1 MTPRTQLRR
10 EFVGWGRLALL
21 FACGAALAAPAHA
34 DRPPGESGAP
44 DARGRWHPASETRE
58 HTKLSEEQRRRIEA
72 LEAIGYLAG
81 SVAAGPSQG
90 VALHDRAQSGVGWN
104 FYTSGHGP
112 EAVLMDMDGRELHRW
127 HLPDEEV
134 WPGGKLAPAQ
144 RRRGNFWRRAHLFEN
159 GDVLALFAGR
169 GIIKIDKDSKLL
181 WARRLGVH
189 HDLAVAPNG
198 DIHVLTR
205 RAHLLPRV
213 HPTEPVF
220 EDFVVVLDSEG
231 AVKKRVSVLECFENS
246 ETGRAW
252 LAGGERSG
260 DLFHTN
266 TVTLLDGRLADALPA
281 FAKGNVLTAMRAI
294 DTIAVLDL
302 EKKQLVW
309 TLRGSFRKQHD
320 PKILDN
326 RHMLLFDNRG
336 TPGKSA
342 ILEFDPISGRPVWE
356 YRGSLESPFFS
367 KTCGTAERLP
377 SGNTLV
383 TEADRGRAF
392 EVTPAGEIVWEFFN
406 PHRAGDEDEFIATL
420 FNLTRLPASFP
431 IDWARGAPAP
441 E

>member
-1 MTPRTQLRR
+1 VRSP
-10 EFVGWGRLALL
+10 GWRRLALA
-21 FACGAALAAPAHA
+21 FACGAALAAP
-34 DRPPGESGAP
+34 GESAEP
-44 DARGRWHPASETRE
+44 DARGRWHPARETPERAGM
-58 HTKLSEEQRRRIEA
+58 SDEQRRKIEA

-90 VALHDRAQSGVGWN
+90 VAVHDRARSGAGVN

-127 HLPDEEV
+127 RLPEEEV
-134 WPGGKLAPAQ
+134 WPEAKQTPA
-144 RRRGNFWRRAHLFEN
+144 RHRRGNFWRRAHLFEN

-169 GIIKIDKDSKLL
+169 GIIKIDKDSNLL

-198 DIHVLTR
+198 DIIVLTR
-205 RAHLLPRV
+205 WAHLAPRV
-213 HPTEPVF
+213 HPTEPIF
-220 EDFVVVLDSEG
+220 EDFFVVLDSEG
-231 AVKKRVSVLECFENS
+231 AIENRVSVLECFENS
-246 ETGRAW
+246 KLGRAW

-266 TVTLLDGRLADALPA
+266 TVTLLDGRLAEAVPA

-302 EKKQLVW
+302 EQKKLVW
-309 TLRGSFRKQHD
+309 ARRGAFRKQHD
-320 PKILDN
+320 PRILDN
-326 RHMLLFDNRG
+326 GHMLLFDNRG

-342 ILEFDPISGRPVWE
+342 VLEFDPISGRPVWE
-356 YRGSLESPFFS
+356 YRGTPESPFFS

-377 SGNTLV
+377 NGNTLV
-383 TEADRGRAF
+383 TESDRGRAF
-392 EVTPAGEIVWEFFN
+392 EVTPAKEVVWEFVN
-406 PHRAGDEDEFIATL
+406 PHRAGAEGEFIATL
-420 FNLTRLPASFP
+420 FELTRLPASFR

-441 E
+441 APAPAPK

>member
-1 MTPRTQLRR
+1 VLATPAR
-10 EFVGWGRLALL
+10 
-21 FACGAALAAPAHA
+21 A
-34 DRPPGESGAP
+34 DRPPGESGEP
-44 DARGRWHPASETRE
+44 DARGRWHPARETPER
-58 HTKLSEEQRRRIEA
+58 TDLSDEQRRKIEA

-81 SVAAGPSQG
+81 STAGGPVQG
-90 VALHDRAQSGVGWN
+90 IALHDRARSGAGVN

-127 HLPDEEV
+127 RLPAEEA
-134 WPGGKLAPAQ
+134 WPGKKLTPAQ

-181 WARRLGVH
+181 WARRLGAH

-205 RAHLLPRV
+205 WAHLVPRV
-213 HPTEPVF
+213 HPTEPIF

-231 AVKKRVSVLECFENS
+231 AVKNRVSVLECFENS
-246 ETGRAW
+246 KLGRTW

-266 TVTLLDGRLADALPA
+266 TVTLLDGRLADADPA
-281 FAKGNVLTAMRAI
+281 FEKGNVLTALRAI

-302 EKKQLVW
+302 EQKKLVW
-309 TLRGSFRKQHD
+309 LRRGAFRKQHD

-326 RHMLLFDNRG
+326 GHLLLFDNRG
-336 TPGKSA
+336 NPGKSA
-342 ILEFDPISGRPVWE
+342 VLELDPISGRQVWE
-356 YRGSLESPFFS
+356 YRGTPESPFFS
-367 KTCGTAERLP
+367 KTCGAAERLP
-377 SGNTLV
+377 NGNTLV
-383 TEADRGRAF
+383 TESDRGRAF
-392 EVTPAGEIVWEFFN
+392 EVTPAKEIVWEFRN
-406 PHRAGDEDEFIATL
+406 PHRAGAEDEFIATL
-420 FNLTRLPASFP
+420 FELTRLPASFP

>member
-1 MTPRTQLRR
+1 M
-10 EFVGWGRLALL
+10 
-21 FACGAALAAPAHA
+21 
-34 DRPPGESGAP
+34 GENGAP
-44 DARGRWHPASETRE
+44 DTRGRWHPARETRE
-58 HTKLSEEQRRRIEA
+58 RTNLSDEQRLRIEA

-81 SVAAGPSQG
+81 TVAAGSGQG
-90 VALHDRAQSGVGWN
+90 VAFHDRAQSGVGFN

-112 EAVLMDMDGRELHRW
+112 DAVLMDMDGRELHRW
-127 HLPDEEV
+127 HLPAEEA
-134 WPGGKLAPAQ
+134 WPGGKLTPAQ

-181 WARRLGVH
+181 WARRLEVH

-198 DIHVLTR
+198 DIYVLTR
-205 RAHLLPRV
+205 WAHLVPRV
-213 HPTEPVF
+213 HPTKPIF
-220 EDFVVVLDSEG
+220 EDFVVILDSEG
-231 AVKKRVSVLECFENS
+231 AVKNRVSILECFENS
-246 ETGRAW
+246 DPGRTW

-266 TVTLLDGRLADALPA
+266 TVTLLDGRLADAIPA

-302 EKKQLVW
+302 EQKKLVW
-309 TLRGSFRKQHD
+309 VHRGSFRKQHD
-320 PKILDN
+320 PQILDN
-326 RHMLLFDNRG
+326 RHLLLFDNRG

-342 ILEFDPISGRPVWE
+342 ILEFDPITGQSVWE

-367 KTCGTAERLP
+367 KTCGATERL
-377 SGNTLV
+377 SNGNTLV
-383 TEADRGRAF
+383 IESDRGRAF
-392 EVTPAGEIVWEFFN
+392 EVTPASEIVWEFLN

-420 FNLTRLPASFP
+420 FDLTRLPASFP
-431 IDWARGAPAP
+431 IDWAQGAPAP

>member
-1 MTPRTQLRR
+1 M
-10 EFVGWGRLALL
+10 
-21 FACGAALAAPAHA
+21 LAAPAHA
-34 DRPPGESGAP
+34 DRPPGESGEP
-44 DARGRWHPASETRE
+44 DARGRWHSARETPER
-58 HTKLSEEQRRRIEA
+58 TDLSDEQRRKIEA

-81 SVAAGPSQG
+81 STAGGPVQG
-90 VALHDRAQSGVGWN
+90 IAVHDRARSGAGVN

-127 HLPDEEV
+127 HLAAEEA
-134 WPGGKLAPAQ
+134 WPGEKLTPAQ

-205 RAHLLPRV
+205 WAHLVPRV
-213 HPTEPVF
+213 HPTEPIF

-231 AVKKRVSVLECFENS
+231 ALKNRVSVLECFENS
-246 ETGRAW
+246 ELGRSW

-266 TVTLLDGRLADALPA
+266 TVTLLDGRLADADPA
-281 FAKGNVLTAMRAI
+281 FEKGNVLTAMRAI

-302 EKKQLVW
+302 EQKKLVW
-309 TLRGSFRKQHD
+309 LRRGAFRKQHD

-326 RHMLLFDNRG
+326 GHLLLFDNRG
-336 TPGKSA
+336 IPGKSA
-342 ILEFDPISGRPVWE
+342 ILELDPISGHSIWE
-356 YRGSLESPFFS
+356 YRGTPESPFFS
-367 KTCGTAERLP
+367 KTCGAAERLP
-377 SGNTLV
+377 NGNTLV
-383 TEADRGRAF
+383 SESDRGRAF
-392 EVTPAGEIVWEFFN
+392 EVTPTKEIVWEFRN
-406 PHRAGDEDEFIATL
+406 PHRAGAEGEFIATL
-420 FNLTRLPASFP
+420 FELTRLPASFP

-441 E
+441 K

>member
-1 MTPRTQLRR
+1 L
-10 EFVGWGRLALL
+10 VLA
-21 FACGAALAAPAHA
+21 FACGAALAAPACG
-34 DRPPGESGAP
+34 DRPPDESAEP
-44 DARGRWHPASETRE
+44 DAGGRWHPARETPE
-58 HTKLSEEQRRRIEA
+58 STDLSEEQRRNIEA

-81 SVAAGPSQG
+81 SVAGGPGQG
-90 VALHDRAQSGVGWN
+90 VAIHDRARSGAGFN

-127 HLPDEEV
+127 RLPAEEA
-134 WPGGKLAPAQ
+134 WPGEKLTPAQ
-144 RRRGNFWRRAHLFEN
+144 RRRGDFWRRAHLFEN

-198 DIHVLTR
+198 DITVLTR
-205 RAHLLPRV
+205 WAHLVPRV
-213 HPTEPVF
+213 HPTEPIF
-220 EDFVVVLDSEG
+220 EDFVVVLDALG
-231 AVKKRVSVLECFENS
+231 AVKKRVSVLECLENS
-246 ETGRAW
+246 ELGRTW

-260 DLFHTN
+260 DLFHSN

-281 FAKGNVLTAMRAI
+281 FEKGNVLTAMRAI

-302 EKKQLVW
+302 EQTKLVW
-309 TLRGSFRKQHD
+309 ARRGAFRKQHD

-342 ILEFDPISGRPVWE
+342 ILEFDPISGRLAWE
-356 YRGSLESPFFS
+356 YRGTPESPFFS
-367 KTCGTAERLP
+367 KTCGAAERLP
-377 SGNTLV
+377 NGNTLV
-383 TEADRGRAF
+383 TESDRGRAF
-392 EVTPAGEIVWEFFN
+392 EVTPAKEIVWEFEN
-406 PHRAGDEDEFIATL
+406 PHRAGDEGEFIATL
-420 FNLTRLPASFP
+420 FELTRLPASFP

-441 E
+441 ATQ

>member
-1 MTPRTQLRR
+1 
-10 EFVGWGRLALL
+10 LL
-21 FACGAALAAPAHA
+21 FACGAALATPARA
-34 DRPPGESGAP
+34 DQTPGESGAP
-44 DARGRWHPASETRE
+44 NARGRWHPASETRE
-58 HTKLSEEQRRRIEA
+58 RTNLSDEQRREIEA

-81 SVAAGPSQG
+81 SVGPGPYQG
-90 VALHDRAQSGVGWN
+90 VTTHDRARSGEGFN

-127 HLPDEEV
+127 HLPDEEI
-134 WPGGKLAPAQ
+134 WPGGKLTAAQ

-181 WARRLGVH
+181 WARRLEVH

-198 DIHVLTR
+198 DIYVLTR
-205 RAHLLPRV
+205 RAHLIPRV
-213 HPTEPVF
+213 HPTKPIF
-220 EDFVVVLDSEG
+220 EDFVVVLDPEG

-246 ETGRAW
+246 ETGRTW

-266 TVTLLDGRLADALPA
+266 TMTLLDGRLADAIPA
-281 FAKGNVLTAMRAI
+281 FEKGNILTAMRAI

-302 EKKQLVW
+302 EQKKLVW
-309 TLRGSFRKQHD
+309 TFRGSFRKQHD

-342 ILEFDPISGRPVWE
+342 IREFDPISGRPVWE
-356 YRGSLESPFFS
+356 YRGTLDSPFFS
-367 KTCGTAERLP
+367 KTCGTADRLP
-377 SGNTLV
+377 NGNTLV
-383 TEADRGRAF
+383 TESDRGRAF
-392 EVTPAGEIVWEFFN
+392 EVTPASEIVWEFSN
-406 PHRAGDEDEFIATL
+406 PHRAGDADEFVATL
-420 FNLTRLPASFP
+420 FDLVRIPSSFP